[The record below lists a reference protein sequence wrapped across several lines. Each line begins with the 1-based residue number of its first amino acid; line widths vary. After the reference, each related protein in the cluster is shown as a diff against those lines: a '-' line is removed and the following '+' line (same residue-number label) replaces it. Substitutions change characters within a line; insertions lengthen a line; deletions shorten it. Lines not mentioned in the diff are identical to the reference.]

1 MRIELLRVPYAVFR
15 MYTTYGIR
23 NTTYSAHDN
32 LLTSHTMLP
41 CRRKLSHA
49 SFPSYK
55 EPRRQWDGA
64 ILRISCYQRKNTEK
78 TEKFAVTI
86 SKKTAKSA
94 VARNRLKRRVFSVV
108 EEHQAGFA
116 PLSFGRYV
124 ISVKAFTKEPS
135 FLQIA
140 REIKDFL
147 ETT

>member
-1 MRIELLRVPYAVFR
+1 
-15 MYTTYGIR
+15 
-23 NTTYSAHDN
+23 
-32 LLTSHTMLP
+32 MLP
-41 CRRKLSHA
+41 RRRKLSHA

-64 ILRISCYQRKNTEK
+64 ILRISCYPRKNTEK

-94 VARNRLKRRVFSVV
+94 VARNRLKRRVFSVI
-108 EEHQAGFA
+108 EEHYAAFSRR
-116 PLSFGRYV
+116 SFGRYV

-147 ETT
+147 ETK